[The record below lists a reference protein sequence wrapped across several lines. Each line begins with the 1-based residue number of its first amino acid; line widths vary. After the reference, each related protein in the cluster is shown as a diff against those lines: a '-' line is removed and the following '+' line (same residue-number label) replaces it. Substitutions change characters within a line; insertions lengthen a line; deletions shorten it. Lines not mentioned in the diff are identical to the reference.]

1 MVIISVIKPEL
12 SLVILEIKMLLWVR
26 LMSIVIMFVFIIPI
40 NWVLRSIWRLV
51 VLYLVN
57 VVLLM
62 RCLIVRLVN
71 IELVKR
77 YILILRFL
85 NSVLLMGCP
94 IE

>member
-62 RCLIVRLVN
+62 RCFIVRLVN

>member
-26 LMSIVIMFVFIIPI
+26 LMCIVIMFVFIIPI

>member
-51 VLYLVN
+51 VLYLVI

>member
-26 LMSIVIMFVFIIPI
+26 LMCIVIMFVFIIPI

-85 NSVLLMGCP
+85 NSVLLIGCP